1 MTGSSS
7 TAASSTQA
15 SRGLIAALVVV
26 TTTVCIVILV
36 WLLGSAERNPY
47 IRATLDLQ
55 GVEEHGSQLFRMN
68 CAGCHGVSAQGLVGP
83 SLNGVS
89 SHRSDAQ
96 LIEQIMS
103 GQTPP
108 MPSFQME
115 PQEMADLLSHL
126 HNLT

>member
-26 TTTVCIVILV
+26 ATTVCIVILV

-126 HNLT
+126 HKLT